1 MVPQMRNLL
10 LPVLLSALALG
21 SRAATAQEDY
31 DCTIE
36 RVESADLTQLAI
48 LKLERA
54 TYVGKRFTV
63 ERSTGLM
70 AGALKNSYVTKPIV
84 VDYGAPKQNSY
95 KVVTTMRITE
105 GAGYGSH
112 LYVLVVDE
120 FVEDPVKPFAF
131 LDNDTTYFGICR
143 HF

>member
-1 MVPQMRNLL
+1 
-10 LPVLLSALALG
+10 
-21 SRAATAQEDY
+21 
-31 DCTIE
+31 
-36 RVESADLTQLAI
+36 
-48 LKLERA
+48 
-54 TYVGKRFTV
+54 
-63 ERSTGLM
+63 M

-112 LYVLVVDE
+112 LYVLIVDE